1 MEDKEYEYLDIDSY
15 SDKDAYDNSYVIL
28 KCGIAISI
36 LEFNY
41 IRSEFLN
48 GNNIVNFSYGAF
60 VKNEDGSIS
69 LLYDYKFELQT
80 EKDFN
85 EKSWVEKYIG
95 RYFN

>member
-1 MEDKEYEYLDIDSY
+1 MEDKEYKYLDIDNY

-48 GNNIVNFSYGAF
+48 GNNIVNFSYGTF

-85 EKSWVEKYIG
+85 EKSWIEKYIG
-95 RYFN
+95 ECFN

>member
-1 MEDKEYEYLDIDSY
+1 MEDKEYEYLDIDNY

-41 IRSEFLN
+41 IRSEFLK
-48 GNNIVNFSYGAF
+48 GNNVVNFSYGTF

-69 LLYDYKFELQT
+69 LMYDYKFELQS

-85 EKSWVEKYIG
+85 EKSWIEKYIG
-95 RYFN
+95 EYFN

>member
-1 MEDKEYEYLDIDSY
+1 MEDKEYEYHDIDSY
-15 SDKDAYDNSYVIL
+15 SNKDAYDYSYVIL

-41 IRSEFLN
+41 IRFEFLSGTN
-48 GNNIVNFSYGAF
+48 AVNFSYGTF

-69 LLYDYKFELQT
+69 LLYDYKFELQE
-80 EKDFN
+80 EKDFS

-95 RYFN
+95 EYFN